1 MELTVKK
8 VDLVDLAKKN
18 DAFARTKTDIV
29 EVLLNND
36 AQSPCWEKSVKSL
49 QYTEHE

>member
-18 DAFARTKTDIV
+18 DAFAKTKTDIM
-29 EVLLNND
+29 EVLLNHD
-36 AQSPCWEKSVKSL
+36 AQRPCWEKSMKSL
-49 QYTEHE
+49 